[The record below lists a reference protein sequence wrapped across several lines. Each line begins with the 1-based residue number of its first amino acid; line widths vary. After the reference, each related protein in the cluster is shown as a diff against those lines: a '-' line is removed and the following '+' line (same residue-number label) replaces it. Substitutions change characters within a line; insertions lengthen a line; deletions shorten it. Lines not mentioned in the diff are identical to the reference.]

1 MEEATGRLW
10 KGIVRE
16 RLRHLD
22 SEEAE
27 RYLMGHCRETA
38 ALEEHLLVCH
48 SCRARIRNTDVY
60 LASMSGAAAVLR
72 ARQAARTE
80 GHWQLSRLLAVVVA
94 LACILLLVILTYCR
108 P

>member
-1 MEEATGRLW
+1 MEMGAFR
-10 KGIVRE
+10 IVRE
-16 RLRHLD
+16 IHRHVD

-27 RYLMGHCRETA
+27 RYLMGNCRETA

-48 SCRARIRNTDVY
+48 TCRERIRNTELY

-72 ARQAARTE
+72 GRKAARNQ
-80 GHWQLSRLLAVVVA
+80 GGWQLSTPLAAVLA
-94 LACILLLVILTYCR
+94 LACVLLLVILTYCR